1 MSFFW
6 MFSGGTMF
14 IIFKVTRSQYAR
26 FSIKCLHFRICWLCK
41 ACPATISSACKWWA
55 PATLQVAISTSTPAS
70 NQVPGRLLA
79 GVASSHP
86 PLNLPPV
93 AQYLVVHLLSC
104 LVFASFA
111 LLPSVNAP
119 PLAPLLILFLVFGLS
134 WGLTIQ
140 SKLLISKKQF
150 LSVCPY
156 VAKQSKVKAALF
168 GCKFLVQLIQSFH
181 FKKRVDL

>member
-1 MSFFW
+1 
-6 MFSGGTMF
+6 MF

-70 NQVPGRLLA
+70 NQVAGRLLA

-140 SKLLISKKQF
+140 SKLLISKKNNSC
-150 LSVCPY
+150 LSVRTL
-156 VAKQSKVKAALF
+156 QSKAKVKAALF
-168 GCKFLVQLIQSFH
+168 GCKFLVLLILSFH
-181 FKKRVDL
+181 F